1 MILVEHS
8 PTTLPLLTKETTMNR
23 KDFHLPL
30 ARSSRT
36 SLSIVILLLCSA
48 MVCCS
53 MQSMLFGQEQATKP
67 ADTVSKSE
75 WELPPGAVEKVPF
88 RGLDASL
95 YMLTSAEYRAACHQC
110 FRWAEMVVQLK
121 QQLHRAEA
129 DSAHAKPLAVV
140 MDLDET
146 ILDNGWFQ
154 SQQIRDQVAFDMK
167 RWSAWEEQ
175 GAEKVRVIPGAVAF
189 IKKLRELGVAPVFIS
204 NRNNKALKQT
214 METLKRF
221 EISVP
226 ENQILL
232 ADDQTGSDKTSRRAR
247 VEQTFNVVL
256 YLGDNLRDFDERFKF
271 NAASGIEGRNRV
283 VDELSSKFGIE
294 WIILPNPS
302 YGEWTKALRNDVGD
316 LDLLYK

>member
-1 MILVEHS
+1 MTRS
-8 PTTLPLLTKETTMNR
+8 
-23 KDFHLPL
+23 DFHNYLS
-30 ARSSRT
+30 RSIRESMGF
-36 SLSIVILLLCSA
+36 VALLLGSSLLCF
-48 MVCCS
+48 S
-53 MQSMLFGQEQATKP
+53 MQSFVFAQERSTKP
-67 ADTVSKSE
+67 ADAGSKSDFV
-75 WELPPGAVEKVPF
+75 LPPGPADKVPY

-110 FRWAEMVVQLK
+110 FRWAEMIVQLK
-121 QQLHRAEA
+121 QQLRRAET
-129 DSAHAKPLAVV
+129 DTPQTKPLAVV

-154 SQQIRDQVAFDMK
+154 SQQIKDQVAFDMK
-167 RWSAWEEQ
+167 RWATWEEQ

-214 METLKRF
+214 METLERF
-221 EISVP
+221 EIGVP

-232 ADDQTGSDKTSRRAR
+232 ADDQTGSDKTSRRAK
-247 VEQTFNVVL
+247 VEESFDVVL

-271 NAASGIEGRNRV
+271 NAASGIEGRNQL
-283 VDELSSKFGIE
+283 VDEHSGKFGIE

-302 YGEWTKALRNDVGD
+302 YGEWTKALRNDVED
-316 LDLLYK
+316 LELLYK

>member
-1 MILVEHS
+1 MDYYPSPVGASRRLLRVVALCFSSALVCG
-8 PTTLPLLTKETTMNR
+8 
-23 KDFHLPL
+23 
-30 ARSSRT
+30 
-36 SLSIVILLLCSA
+36 SIP
-48 MVCCS
+48 
-53 MQSMLFGQEQATKP
+53 SMLSGQEQATRLSDVITKTDLVLPSGP
-67 ADTVSKSE
+67 A
-75 WELPPGAVEKVPF
+75 EKVPF

-110 FRWAEMVVQLK
+110 FRWAEMIVQLK
-121 QQLHRAEA
+121 QQLRRAQA
-129 DSAHAKPLAVV
+129 DSPNAKPLAVV

-154 SQQIRDQVAFDMK
+154 SQQIRDQVAFDMQ
-167 RWSAWEEQ
+167 RWSTWEEK

-189 IKKLRELGVAPVFIS
+189 IKKLRVLGVAPVFIS
-204 NRNNKALKQT
+204 NRNKNALKQT
-214 METLKRF
+214 IETLERF

-232 ADDQTGSDKTSRRAR
+232 ADNQTGSDKTSRRAQ
-247 VEQTFNVVL
+247 VEQSFDVVL

-271 NAASGIEGRNRV
+271 NAASGIDGRNQV
-283 VDELSSKFGIE
+283 VDELSNKFGIE

-302 YGEWTKALRNDVGD
+302 YGEWTKVFRNDAGD

>member
-1 MILVEHS
+1 M
-8 PTTLPLLTKETTMNR
+8 
-23 KDFHLPL
+23 DFQLSS
-30 ARSSRT
+30 ARSSRN
-36 SLSIVILLLCSA
+36 SLGVAIVLFGSA
-48 MVCCS
+48 LASCS
-53 MQSMLFGQEQATKP
+53 MQSIVSGQELATKP
-67 ADTVSKSE
+67 AGAVSQSDF
-75 WELPPGAVEKVPF
+75 ELPPGPAEKVPY

-110 FRWAEMVVQLK
+110 FRWAEMIVQLK
-121 QQLHRAEA
+121 QQLRRAEA
-129 DSAHAKPLAVV
+129 GSENAKPLAVV

-154 SQQIRDQVAFDMK
+154 SQQIRDQVAFDMQ
-167 RWSAWEEQ
+167 RWATWEEQ
-175 GAEKVRVIPGAVAF
+175 GADKVRVIPGAVAF
-189 IKKLRELGVAPVFIS
+189 IKKLRALGVAPVFVS
-204 NRNNKALKQT
+204 NRNVKALKQT
-214 METLKRF
+214 IETLDRF

-226 ENQILL
+226 ESQILL

-247 VEQTFNVVL
+247 VEQSFDVVL

-302 YGEWTKALRNDVGD
+302 YGEWTKALRNDMGD
-316 LDLLYK
+316 VDLLYK

>member
-1 MILVEHS
+1 MPS
-8 PTTLPLLTKETTMNR
+8 TKTKKRFMTRN
-23 KDFHLPL
+23 DFHCNL
-30 ARSSRT
+30 AVSSLKSMSFVT
-36 SLSIVILLLCSA
+36 LLLGSSLLCWSKQSLLSA
-48 MVCCS
+48 
-53 MQSMLFGQEQATKP
+53 QELATKP
-67 ADTVSKSE
+67 AVSDSKSDLV
-75 WELPPGAVEKVPF
+75 LPSGPAEKVPY

-110 FRWAEMVVQLK
+110 FRWAEMIVQLK
-121 QQLHRAEA
+121 QQLRRAEA

-154 SQQIRDQVAFDMK
+154 SQQIKDQVAFDMK
-167 RWSAWEEQ
+167 RWSTWEEQ

-189 IKKLRELGVAPVFIS
+189 IKRLRELGVAPVFIS

-214 METLKRF
+214 METLDRF

-232 ADDQTGSDKTSRRAR
+232 SDDQTGSDKTSRRAK
-247 VEQTFNVVL
+247 VEASFDVVL

-271 NAASGIEGRNRV
+271 NSAIGIEGRNQV

-302 YGEWTKALRNDVGD
+302 YGEWTKAFRNDASD
-316 LDLLYK
+316 LELLYK

>member
-1 MILVEHS
+1 MDYYPSPVGASRRLLRVVALCFSSALVCG
-8 PTTLPLLTKETTMNR
+8 
-23 KDFHLPL
+23 
-30 ARSSRT
+30 
-36 SLSIVILLLCSA
+36 SIP
-48 MVCCS
+48 
-53 MQSMLFGQEQATKP
+53 SMLSGQEQATRLSDVITKTDLVLPSGP
-67 ADTVSKSE
+67 A
-75 WELPPGAVEKVPF
+75 EKVPF

-110 FRWAEMVVQLK
+110 FRWAEMIVQLK
-121 QQLHRAEA
+121 QQLRRAQA
-129 DSAHAKPLAVV
+129 DSPNAKPLAVV

-154 SQQIRDQVAFDMK
+154 SQQIRDQVAFDMQ
-167 RWSAWEEQ
+167 RWSTWEEK

-189 IKKLRELGVAPVFIS
+189 IKKLRVLGVAPVFIS
-204 NRNNKALKQT
+204 NRNKNALKQT
-214 METLKRF
+214 IETLERF

-232 ADDQTGSDKTSRRAR
+232 ADNQTGSDKTSRRAQ
-247 VEQTFNVVL
+247 VEQSFDVVL

-271 NAASGIEGRNRV
+271 NAASGIDGRNQV
-283 VDELSSKFGIE
+283 VDELSNKFGIE

-302 YGEWTKALRNDVGD
+302 YGEWTKGLRNDAGD

>member
-1 MILVEHS
+1 MDYYPSPVGASRRLLRVLALCFSSALVCG
-8 PTTLPLLTKETTMNR
+8 
-23 KDFHLPL
+23 
-30 ARSSRT
+30 
-36 SLSIVILLLCSA
+36 SIP
-48 MVCCS
+48 
-53 MQSMLFGQEQATKP
+53 SMLSGQEQATRLSDVVTKT
-67 ADTVSKSE
+67 DLV
-75 WELPPGAVEKVPF
+75 LPSGPEEKVPF

-110 FRWAEMVVQLK
+110 FRWAEMIVQLK
-121 QQLHRAEA
+121 QQLRRAQA
-129 DSAHAKPLAVV
+129 DSPNAKPLAVV

-154 SQQIRDQVAFDMK
+154 SQQIRDQVAFDMQ
-167 RWSAWEEQ
+167 RWSTWEEK

-189 IKKLRELGVAPVFIS
+189 IKKLRVLGVAPVFIS
-204 NRNNKALKQT
+204 NRNKNALKQT
-214 METLKRF
+214 TETLERF

-232 ADDQTGSDKTSRRAR
+232 ADNQTGSDKTSRRAQ
-247 VEQTFNVVL
+247 VEQSFDVVL

-271 NAASGIEGRNRV
+271 NAASGIDGRNQV

-302 YGEWTKALRNDVGD
+302 YGEWTKAMRNDAGD

>member
-1 MILVEHS
+1 
-8 PTTLPLLTKETTMNR
+8 
-23 KDFHLPL
+23 
-30 ARSSRT
+30 
-36 SLSIVILLLCSA
+36 
-48 MVCCS
+48 
-53 MQSMLFGQEQATKP
+53 MLFGQELATKP
-67 ADTVSKSE
+67 AVSDSKSDLV
-75 WELPPGAVEKVPF
+75 LPAGSAEKVPY

-110 FRWAEMVVQLK
+110 FRWAEMIVQLK
-121 QQLHRAEA
+121 QQLRRAES
-129 DSAHAKPLAVV
+129 DSANSKPLAVV

-154 SQQIRDQVAFDMK
+154 SQQIKDRVAFDMQ
-167 RWSAWEEQ
+167 RWSTWEEQ

-214 METLKRF
+214 METLERF

-232 ADDQTGSDKTSRRAR
+232 ADDQTGSDKTSRRAK
-247 VEQTFNVVL
+247 VEELFDVVL

-271 NAASGIEGRNRV
+271 NAISGIEGRNQV
-283 VDELSSKFGIE
+283 VEELSGKFGIE

-302 YGEWTKALRNDVGD
+302 YGEWTKAFRNDASD
-316 LDLLYK
+316 LELLYK